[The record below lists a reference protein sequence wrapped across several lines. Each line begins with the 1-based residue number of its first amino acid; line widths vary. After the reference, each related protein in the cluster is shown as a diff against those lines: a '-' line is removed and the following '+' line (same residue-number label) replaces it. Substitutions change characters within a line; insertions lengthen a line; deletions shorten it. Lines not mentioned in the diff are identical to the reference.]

1 MSSTK
6 PMSQSSVDDFECVVC
21 YECDPHMR
29 PNENCSHKLCVDCYY
44 QISYQGNNKCPLCRE
59 NIRSS
64 ERCQPDE
71 YNYLFLYS
79 CQTDDGNE
87 IELGIT
93 IDPNTHIYFSD
104 EEDEDDEDGV

>member
-1 MSSTK
+1 
-6 PMSQSSVDDFECVVC
+6 
-21 YECDPHMR
+21 MR

-79 CQTDDGNE
+79 CENDDGNE

-104 EEDEDDEDGV
+104 DEVHMDSGSRASEEEVLTDSDTEDN